1 VRVHD
6 LAGFLRHV
14 APALEARLADS
25 ILVGHTGELALNFYR
40 TGLRLTFA
48 AGRLTA
54 IAPWQPASDVRG
66 DAAFP
71 DLTFLQLLFGYRSLD
86 ELAYA
91 FPDCVARND
100 GARLLLD
107 TLFPKQASNIWPVA

>member
-1 VRVHD
+1 
-6 LAGFLRHV
+6 
-14 APALEARLADS
+14 
-25 ILVGHTGELALNFYR
+25 
-40 TGLRLTFA
+40 
-48 AGRLTA
+48 
-54 IAPWQPASDVRG
+54 
-66 DAAFP
+66 
-71 DLTFLQLLFGYRSLD
+71 LTFLQLLFGYRSLD